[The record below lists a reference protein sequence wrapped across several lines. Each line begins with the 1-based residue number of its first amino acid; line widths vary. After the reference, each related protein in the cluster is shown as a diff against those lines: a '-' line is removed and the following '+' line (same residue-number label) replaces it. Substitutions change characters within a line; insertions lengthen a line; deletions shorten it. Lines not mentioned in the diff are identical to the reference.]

1 MDKIFFYCRMQSDGN
16 ERTFLRGQQLTTI
29 NQQFFKCGAKVQQ
42 KKRSHQISGLRS
54 LTIVTFTAL
63 RILGTLKIPHL
74 AAIHPAIFGRS
85 ILSGVSF
92 SEHR

>member
-42 KKRSHQISGLRS
+42 KNEATKFRGSVR
-54 LTIVTFTAL
+54 
-63 RILGTLKIPHL
+63 
-74 AAIHPAIFGRS
+74 
-85 ILSGVSF
+85 
-92 SEHR
+92 